1 MIIIDTSVLVAS
13 VNADEDDYEEAVGK
27 LNAATSSGESQF
39 ITYGVLVELAGVLS
53 RKNGKEFAAE
63 YVQKVFE
70 NFGILPASDIGQTI
84 EFFQSSYRKLS
95 LVDCEVILASRQH
108 AASVLSLDKELL
120 KAL

>member
-70 NFGILPASDIGQTI
+70 NFSILPASDIGQTI